1 MYYFATD
8 GSYGSADS
16 MEVLDTTKW
25 TEADWEEIFEAYD
38 HNRVEVALEIARK
51 YVGKSTVEENL
62 NDQELVGT
70 CDTCGTDYDVSSREG
85 RCGDCGECSQHCTH
99 NENENEEG
107 I

>member
-38 HNRVEVALEIARK
+38 HNRLEVAVEIARK
-51 YVGKSTVEENL
+51 YAGK
-62 NDQELVGT
+62 
-70 CDTCGTDYDVSSREG
+70 
-85 RCGDCGECSQHCTH
+85 
-99 NENENEEG
+99 
-107 I
+107 